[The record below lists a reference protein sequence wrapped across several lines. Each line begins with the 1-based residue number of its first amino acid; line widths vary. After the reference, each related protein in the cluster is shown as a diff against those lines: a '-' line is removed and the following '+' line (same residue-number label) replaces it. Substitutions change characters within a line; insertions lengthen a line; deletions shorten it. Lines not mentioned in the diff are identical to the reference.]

1 MNKLK
6 LVSEYLENIE
16 ETALSADGFDNAIIG
31 VYDGKIV
38 YSITKCI
45 SLLIHRDKMTKEDA
59 YEYFYFNVVGAYAG
73 EKTPIWVDDIML
85 PNVI

>member
-16 ETALSADGFDNAIIG
+16 ETALSVDGFDNVIIG

-45 SLLIHRDKMTKEDA
+45 SLLIYRDKMTKEEA
-59 YEYFYFNVVGAYAG
+59 YEYFKFNVEGAYIG

-85 PNVI
+85 PNVL